1 MQWPHIEQEA
11 QMNGGTMKDTS
22 HASFNGLKHTFD
34 DELSLINGSKNVEFQ
49 LRIGVIW
56 PNL

>member
-1 MQWPHIEQEA
+1 
-11 QMNGGTMKDTS
+11 MKDTS

-34 DELSLINGSKNVEFQ
+34 DELVLINGSKNVEFQ

-56 PNL
+56 PNLYG